1 MPGNHVF
8 PTLGYKLYIITEEMK
23 QNFKKS
29 ANLVHLFNPAGLPMS
44 TIEKVGLQ
52 WAAEKGEM
60 ESLWTVARP
69 TAFVTHGQ

>member
-1 MPGNHVF
+1 MCKTMPGNHVF

-52 WAAEKGEM
+52 
-60 ESLWTVARP
+60 
-69 TAFVTHGQ
+69 